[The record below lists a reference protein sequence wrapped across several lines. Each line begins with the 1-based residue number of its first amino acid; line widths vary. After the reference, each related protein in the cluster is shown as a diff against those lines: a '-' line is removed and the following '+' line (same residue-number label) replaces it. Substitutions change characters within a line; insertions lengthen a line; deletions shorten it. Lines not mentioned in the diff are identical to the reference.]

1 MAFTTTSNFAGKA
14 AGFYISAALKQAN
27 SLDYLTLIEN
37 IKYKSN
43 VQKMAGTGAL
53 VVDATCD
60 FTDSGTLALTE
71 RVLEPRNLQI
81 NLDLCK
87 STLLD
92 SWEALQMR
100 AGAGAPPPASFDDY
114 VISYMGEIIAQQT
127 EESIWNGAGA
137 TGDFQGFMNTNGYLM
152 PTGAN
157 ADATVTQDAA
167 SGAYT
172 AANII
177 ANLQGLT
184 ESMATNISAVLRKD
198 DLHIYMSPKT
208 YALYI
213 SAVSTLG
220 YVNAYNMN
228 GDYAPVFEGY
238 KIAVCNGMLDNQ
250 LIAAE
255 KSNLFFG
262 TDLLSDATRITLMDM
277 AALDGS
283 DNMRLVARY
292 SAGVQSG
299 VGADIVRQ
307 S

>member
-27 SLDYLTLIEN
+27 SLDYLTSIEN
-37 IKYKSN
+37 IKYISN
-43 VQKMAGTGAL
+43 IQRMTGSG
-53 VVDATCD
+53 VVKNATCD
-60 FTDSGTLALTE
+60 FSDAGTLALTE
-71 RVLEPRNLQI
+71 NKLEPKNLQI

-100 AGAGAPPPASFDDY
+100 AGAGAPPPASFNDY
-114 VISYMGEIIAQQT
+114 VISYMGEIIAEAT
-127 EESIWNGAGA
+127 EESIWSG
-137 TGDFQGFMNTNGYLM
+137 
-152 PTGAN
+152 
-157 ADATVTQDAA
+157 ADATAGEFEGFLTGTTGIFAVDGTVVGSTA

-177 ANLQGLT
+177 ANLQTLT
-184 ESMATNISAVLRKD
+184 ADMATNISAVLRKD

-208 YALYI
+208 YALYV

-238 KIAVCNGMLDNQ
+238 KIAVCNGMADNQ
-250 LIAAE
+250 LVAAE

-292 SAGVQSG
+292 SGGVQLG
-299 VGADIVRQ
+299 VGADIVHQ
-307 S
+307 D